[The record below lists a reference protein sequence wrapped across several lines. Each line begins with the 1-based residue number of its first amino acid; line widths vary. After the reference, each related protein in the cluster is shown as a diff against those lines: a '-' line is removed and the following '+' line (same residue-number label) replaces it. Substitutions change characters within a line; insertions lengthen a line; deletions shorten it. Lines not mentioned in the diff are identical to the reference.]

1 MTRKRF
7 LHMSAVRP
15 TWGEVFDAPPGTTG
29 DDLLRLPDDGYKYE
43 LFEGMLVREMTSPE
57 HGLICQRLS
66 VELGIYARGT
76 NLPNQIV
83 QNTLFDVTPPGSPTR
98 VVLAPDL
105 AIRRVGAPSTWAVP
119 QEAPLLAVEVI
130 SPSQT
135 LAEIALKAQTYRK
148 AGVEEVWVVDAR
160 SRSVQVW
167 TAHGMTTLDET
178 QSLTSPLLP
187 GFSVAVRFLLDG

>member
-1 MTRKRF
+1 
-7 LHMSAVRP
+7 
-15 TWGEVFDAPPGTTG
+15 VFDAPPGTTG

-119 QEAPLLAVEVI
+119 QEAPLLAIEVV

-135 LAEIALKAQTYRK
+135 LAEIALKAQTYRN
-148 AGVEEVWVVDAR
+148 ADVEEIWVVDAH
-160 SRSVQVW
+160 SRSVQIW
-167 TAHGMTTLDET
+167 TAQGMTTLDET
-178 QSLTSPLLP
+178 QALTSPLLP